1 MEIRQL
7 EAFAAVITSGS
18 ITAAGRLLGRSQPVI
33 TRLIQELEAEIGFAL
48 FVRSGPRVTPTE
60 RGFLLYEDV
69 EHALV
74 GLKQIRARADEIAR
88 DANRPLHIA
97 ATPALAAGLLPL
109 ALAGRLPDHAVGQAA
124 NQAGH
129 PAHGTYG
136 AHGVAGQSSQ
146 IHIDSLFPEKVV
158 HAVLTG
164 AAEIGVTSLP
174 LEHRGVTV
182 HWIGQAACVAA
193 VRADDPLAA
202 LAAIPLSAC
211 SGRRIITMHNP
222 YRLRRRVDEGFA
234 RAGVTPAALINTN
247 SSFNALTSVRAGL
260 GIAVLEPVT
269 ARGVPLAD
277 IVVRPIDTDI
287 PFYFGVITPQGRPAS
302 AAVLALIDA
311 LADAARALLP
321 DFTQRGPEEHSALLQ
336 ALYGPAD
343 DAHASQDT
351 ETNES

>member
-18 ITAAGRLLGRSQPVI
+18 VTAAGRLLGRSQPVI

-60 RGFLLYEDV
+60 RGFLLYEEV

-74 GLKQIRARADEIAR
+74 GFKQIRARADAIAR
-88 DANRPLHIA
+88 EEHRPLHIA

-109 ALAGRLPDHAVGQAA
+109 ALAGRQPDHARNGGDG
-124 NQAGH
+124 AGGEDS
-129 PAHGTYG
+129 AR
-136 AHGVAGQSSQ
+136 GVAGQSSQ

-174 LEHRGVTV
+174 LEHPGVTV

-202 LAAIPLSAC
+202 RATIPLAAC

-222 YRLRRRVDEGFA
+222 YRLRRRLDEGLA
-234 RAGVTPAALINTN
+234 RAGVQPAALIDTN

-277 IVVRPIDTDI
+277 IVVRPIDAEI

-302 AAVLALIDA
+302 SAVLALIDA
-311 LADAARALLP
+311 LAGAARALLP
-321 DFTQRGPEEHSALLQ
+321 DFTQRGPEQHGALLQ
-336 ALYGPAD
+336 ALYGAAGAPD
-343 DAHASQDT
+343 HT
-351 ETNES
+351 ETDQP

>member
-7 EAFAAVITSGS
+7 EAFAAVVTSGS
-18 ITAAGRLLGRSQPVI
+18 VTAAGRLLGRSQPVI

-60 RGFLLYEDV
+60 RGFLLYEEV

-88 DANRPLHIA
+88 DEHRPLHIA

-109 ALAGRLPDHAVGQAA
+109 ALAGRQPDHARDREDS
-124 NQAGH
+124 AG
-129 PAHGTYG
+129 GER
-136 AHGVAGQSSQ
+136 GVAGQSSQ

-174 LEHRGVTV
+174 LEHPGVTV

-202 LAAIPLSAC
+202 LATIPLAAC
-211 SGRRIITMHNP
+211 SGRRIVTMHNP
-222 YRLRRRVDEGFA
+222 YRLRRRLDEGLA
-234 RAGVTPAALINTN
+234 RAGVKPAALINTN

-277 IVVRPIDTDI
+277 IVVRPIDADI

-302 AAVLALIDA
+302 TAVLALIDA
-311 LADAARALLP
+311 LAAAARALLP
-321 DFTQRGPEEHSALLQ
+321 DFTQRGPAQHGALLQ
-336 ALYGPAD
+336 ALYGAAGMPD
-343 DAHASQDT
+343 DT
-351 ETNES
+351 ETDPS